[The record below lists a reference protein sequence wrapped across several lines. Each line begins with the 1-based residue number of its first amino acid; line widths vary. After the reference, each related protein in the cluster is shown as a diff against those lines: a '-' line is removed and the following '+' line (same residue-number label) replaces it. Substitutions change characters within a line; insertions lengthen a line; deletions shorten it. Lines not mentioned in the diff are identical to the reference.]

1 MTYLTNVKSRSCPQ
15 GDRRGVTSTTTC
27 PHDGWTGYETA
38 TRLTVASLVPF
49 FFFTLAGVG
58 FPRTASAA
66 HPRIYLSRSMEL
78 NDDGQWPEQD
88 EHATYQISGS
98 RTPHAQQPRGCN
110 HPAHAKGA
118 VTSGGL
124 ILQQLP

>member
-1 MTYLTNVKSRSCPQ
+1 MKLRRALPSPHSSRFSFSRSRELASP
-15 GDRRGVTSTTTC
+15 GPPPRRT
-27 PHDGWTGYETA
+27 
-38 TRLTVASLVPF
+38 
-49 FFFTLAGVG
+49 
-58 FPRTASAA
+58 
-66 HPRIYLSRSMEL
+66 PRIYLSRSMEL